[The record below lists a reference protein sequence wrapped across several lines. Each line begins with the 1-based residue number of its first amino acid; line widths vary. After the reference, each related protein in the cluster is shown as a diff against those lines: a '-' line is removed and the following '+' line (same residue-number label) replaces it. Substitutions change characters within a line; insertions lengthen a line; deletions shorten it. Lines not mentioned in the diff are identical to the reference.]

1 MKFTTI
7 WTTPAM
13 TLAERFH
20 LTGDW
25 LAQTAAARLP
35 KRVRYWAFIQA
46 GASAIPD
53 DAIVPDQLF
62 VDVLKNVDGG
72 PR

>member
-13 TLAERFH
+13 TLAERFRR
-20 LTGDW
+20 TGDW
-25 LAQTAAARLP
+25 LAQVAAARLP

-46 GASAIPD
+46 GAGAIPA
-53 DAIVPDQLF
+53 DAVVPDQLF

>member
-1 MKFTTI
+1 MKLKTI
-7 WTTPAM
+7 WTIPAM
-13 TLAERFH
+13 TLGERFRQ
-20 LTGDW
+20 TGDW
-25 LAQTAAARLP
+25 LAQTVAARLP

-46 GASAIPD
+46 GARAIPPN
-53 DAIVPDQLF
+53 AVVPEQLF